1 MIAGQLPWMR
11 LCLLQSSHLA
21 ACSITELRFL
31 RVLAQAPGYGFT
43 IAQART
49 LLLQMKKAKA
59 PEFTFIAD
67 DDDVS
72 LLPAWVK
79 RAGQTTDGH
88 LLKLAGAKQVL
99 LATLDV
105 GIPGASDSSLIK

>member
-1 MIAGQLPWMR
+1 
-11 LCLLQSSHLA
+11 
-21 ACSITELRFL
+21 
-31 RVLAQAPGYGFT
+31 
-43 IAQART
+43 
-49 LLLQMKKAKA
+49 MKKAKA

-67 DDDVS
+67 DHDVS

-79 RAGQTTDGH
+79 TAGQTRDGH

-105 GIPGASDSSLIK
+105 GIPGAYLIPA